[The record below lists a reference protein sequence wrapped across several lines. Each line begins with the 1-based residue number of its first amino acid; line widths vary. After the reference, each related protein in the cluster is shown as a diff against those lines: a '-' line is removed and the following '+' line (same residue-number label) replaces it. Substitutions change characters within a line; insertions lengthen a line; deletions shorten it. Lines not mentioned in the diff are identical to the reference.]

1 MQWDPMAWEEQSQM
15 TMTQNNPCQE
25 LWLITVAGLSALWR
39 MRKSASGHENA
50 EEREIKSG
58 FQLTPL
64 VPLPTVCTAQWG
76 Q

>member
-1 MQWDPMAWEEQSQM
+1 M
-15 TMTQNNPCQE
+15 
-25 LWLITVAGLSALWR
+25 TVAGLTALWR